1 MLLHTSYNILKVE
14 MLQRVK
20 KESKD
25 QVEQVLKVRLVQ
37 QVLKELKDKKAK

>member
-1 MLLHTSYNILKVE
+1 MLKVE